1 MATSQMGRSLT
12 LRSYEGLRP
21 ALPSKP
27 SMASS
32 SVTLRRFP
40 CTTVSVRAATSVAP
54 KFSTLKPL
62 GDRVLIKLKNAEDK
76 TQGGI
81 LLPSTAQKRPEG
93 GEVVA
98 LGDAKNL
105 GKTQVPL
112 SVEVGANIVYSK
124 WSGTE
129 IEFNGVNHLL
139 VKEDDIIGVLD
150 TDDIKDLKPLNDRVL
165 IKVAEAE
172 QKTAGGLLLTES
184 AKEKPSIG
192 TIIAVGPGAFDEEG
206 KRKPLSVTPG
216 NSVLYSKFAG
226 NEFKSGDGSEY
237 VTLKASDVLAVL
249 S

>member
-1 MATSQMGRSLT
+1 
-12 LRSYEGLRP
+12 
-21 ALPSKP
+21 
-27 SMASS
+27 MASS

-40 CTTVSVRAATSVAP
+40 CTTFSVRAATSVAP

-112 SVEVGANIVYSK
+112 SVQVGANIVYSK